1 MKKLTV
7 ALVLAAMLAC
17 VSAST
22 ASAPPV
28 GKLPKSPVTTIRTV
42 SQELI
47 AFALPRGQSG
57 LVWRGKSNTDWHVA
71 KPLTEGEIGDTTVL
85 IYLAGK
91 PGVTDVTFGLTKGET
106 LKAYRAARFHVIVTA
121 RPK

>member
-1 MKKLTV
+1 MQKVILAAAAV
-7 ALVLAAMLAC
+7 AVLACAAP
-17 VSAST
+17 ST

-28 GKLPKSPVTTIRTV
+28 GKLPRSPVTTIRTV

-85 IYLAGK
+85 VYLAGR
-91 PGVTDVTFGLTKGET
+91 PGVTDVTFGLTNGET
-106 LKAYRAARFHVIVTA
+106 PKAYRAARFHVVVKA
-121 RPK
+121 RSK